1 MGDFYDA
8 CPHCLKGIDAGNDVP
23 DCDPFACECGR
34 LIQWETEY
42 MSDEIGWVAWLVK
55 AERAEANAKGGE

>member
-1 MGDFYDA
+1 
-8 CPHCLKGIDAGNDVP
+8 VP